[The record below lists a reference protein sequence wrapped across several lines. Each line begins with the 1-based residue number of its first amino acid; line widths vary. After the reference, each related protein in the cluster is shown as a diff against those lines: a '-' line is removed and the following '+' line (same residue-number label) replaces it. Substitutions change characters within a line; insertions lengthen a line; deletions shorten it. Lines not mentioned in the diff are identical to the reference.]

1 MSPRTKEQL
10 KELKEARRDQILMA
24 ALKLFGSKGYQNTS
38 ISDIAQRADLS
49 KGLLYNYFESKE
61 ELLNEVIVFAF
72 RETTEAGELTL
83 NKENLTSDEVL
94 VSLLDSYFLMMKE
107 QEELMQLTLSLAV
120 QVNAIP
126 SVHTTILKVYESLLD
141 QLEVIFIDLGYE
153 NPKKEAMLFG
163 AIVDG
168 IGIQYMLNPK
178 NYPLEEMKNLILKKY
193 IDYENAL

>member
-10 KELKEARRDQILMA
+10 HALKEARKDQILLA
-24 ALKLFGSKGYQNTS
+24 SLKLFGAKGYQNTS

-49 KGLLYNYFESKE
+49 KGLLYNYFKSKE

-72 RETTEAGELTL
+72 RETAEAGESAL
-83 NKENLTSDEVL
+83 NEENLSAREVL
-94 VSLLDSYFLMMKE
+94 IALLDSYFLMMKK

-126 SVHTTILKVYESLLD
+126 SVHATIQKVYDSLID
-141 QLEVIFIDLGYE
+141 QLEVIFIDLGYTE
-153 NPKKEAMLFG
+153 PKNEAMLFG

-168 IGIQYMLNPK
+168 IGIQYMLKPEV
-178 NYPLEEMKNLILKKY
+178 YPLEEMKNLILKKY
-193 IDYENAL
+193 IDYENTL